1 MCLTLAIRIYL
12 PRATR
17 TSCLCIHIIVPG
29 EFSDRARYG
38 SVDHLQFFG
47 DRACRASLLVQE
59 VNNTFFSGGA
69 DDHCEERCGLSS
81 GKRFMI
87 IVQMDDEK

>member
-1 MCLTLAIRIYL
+1 M
-12 PRATR
+12 
-17 TSCLCIHIIVPG
+17 
-29 EFSDRARYG
+29 
-38 SVDHLQFFG
+38 
-47 DRACRASLLVQE
+47 QE

-87 IVQMDDEK
+87 IVRMDDEK